1 MARIN
6 NEDINRIRQ
15 SANIT
20 EVIGQYLSIEK
31 KGRNFVALCPFH
43 EDNNPSMSISEDKQ
57 IYKCFVCGAG
67 GNVFTFVSKF
77 NNVSFVSAVKVV
89 ADFVNIPLDITEYK
103 TERKIDDNLVPLY
116 KMMDDALNFMHF
128 KLINSQENLIN
139 DYIKKR
145 GLTSKE
151 LEYFDVGYE
160 SDNSLADFLPKK
172 GYDLSDLVSVNLL
185 NDYDYGLRSVF
196 NNRLVFPIHNQYK
209 NTVGFSARAII
220 DDSNIPK
227 YINSN
232 ENIIYTK
239 GDILYNYHRAYETAK
254 KENKVYLVE
263 GVMDA
268 IAYYQGDVLNVVAS
282 LGTALTNKQAELLKS
297 MANHVVISY
306 DGDSAGQMAT
316 VKAINTL
323 IKHRFTIEVLDG
335 FSSLDPD
342 DYIKKYG
349 KDKFNEALE
358 EKVGYLDYLIRY
370 FKVKYNLDNFEERKE
385 FTVTLLKYMSSI
397 NSDFDKEYF
406 INQIANLTKFT
417 QSQIAKLVT
426 PEGIK
431 PKVITPIKKIGSITS
446 KRAEYNLIGQMLS
459 GKEAAIYIRNEI
471 GFLPDP
477 QLAGIY
483 LIINDYYFKNDEL
496 NEADLISYVDQSD
509 SNLSD
514 LFLSILNNDTIIKEY
529 NKAIIDENIDLIK
542 VRLID
547 EEIKQL
553 RLEVVDG
560 VDEQVEILNKI
571 TELYLQRSEILR
583 K

>member
-6 NEDINRIRQ
+6 NEDINRVRQ

-77 NNVSFVSAVKVV
+77 SNVSFVAAVKVV
-89 ADFVNIPLDITEYK
+89 ADFVNIPLDISEY
-103 TERKIDDNLVPLY
+103 TSERKIDDNLVPLY
-116 KMMDDALNFMHF
+116 KMMDDALDFMHF
-128 KLINSQENLIN
+128 KLMNSQEKLIN
-139 DYIKKR
+139 DYVKNR
-145 GLTSKE
+145 GLTNKE
-151 LEYFDVGYE
+151 MEYFDVGYE

-172 GYDLSDLVSVNLL
+172 GYDITDLVSVNLL

-254 KENKVYLVE
+254 KENKIYLVE

-297 MANHVVISY
+297 MANHVIISY

-335 FSSLDPD
+335 FSDLDPD

-431 PKVITPIKKIGSITS
+431 PQVVAPQRKISGITS

-509 SNLSD
+509 NNLSD

-529 NKAIIDENIDLIK
+529 SKDIIDENIDLIK

-560 VDEQVEILNKI
+560 VNEQVEILNKI

>member
-254 KENKVYLVE
+254 KE
-263 GVMDA
+263 
-268 IAYYQGDVLNVVAS
+268 
-282 LGTALTNKQAELLKS
+282 
-297 MANHVVISY
+297 
-306 DGDSAGQMAT
+306 
-316 VKAINTL
+316 
-323 IKHRFTIEVLDG
+323 IKIC
-335 FSSLDPD
+335 
-342 DYIKKYG
+342 
-349 KDKFNEALE
+349 
-358 EKVGYLDYLIRY
+358 
-370 FKVKYNLDNFEERKE
+370 
-385 FTVTLLKYMSSI
+385 
-397 NSDFDKEYF
+397 
-406 INQIANLTKFT
+406 
-417 QSQIAKLVT
+417 
-426 PEGIK
+426 
-431 PKVITPIKKIGSITS
+431 
-446 KRAEYNLIGQMLS
+446 
-459 GKEAAIYIRNEI
+459 
-471 GFLPDP
+471 
-477 QLAGIY
+477 
-483 LIINDYYFKNDEL
+483 IINNG
-496 NEADLISYVDQSD
+496 NGCNCI
-509 SNLSD
+509 LSM
-514 LFLSILNNDTIIKEY
+514 
-529 NKAIIDENIDLIK
+529 
-542 VRLID
+542 
-547 EEIKQL
+547 
-553 RLEVVDG
+553 
-560 VDEQVEILNKI
+560 
-571 TELYLQRSEILR
+571 
-583 K
+583 

>member
-1 MARIN
+1 M
-6 NEDINRIRQ
+6 
-15 SANIT
+15 
-20 EVIGQYLSIEK
+20 
-31 KGRNFVALCPFH
+31 
-43 EDNNPSMSISEDKQ
+43 
-57 IYKCFVCGAG
+57 
-67 GNVFTFVSKF
+67 
-77 NNVSFVSAVKVV
+77 
-89 ADFVNIPLDITEYK
+89 
-103 TERKIDDNLVPLY
+103 
-116 KMMDDALNFMHF
+116 
-128 KLINSQENLIN
+128 
-139 DYIKKR
+139 
-145 GLTSKE
+145 
-151 LEYFDVGYE
+151 
-160 SDNSLADFLPKK
+160 
-172 GYDLSDLVSVNLL
+172 
-185 NDYDYGLRSVF
+185 
-196 NNRLVFPIHNQYK
+196 
-209 NTVGFSARAII
+209 
-220 DDSNIPK
+220 
-227 YINSN
+227 
-232 ENIIYTK
+232 
-239 GDILYNYHRAYETAK
+239 
-254 KENKVYLVE
+254 
-263 GVMDA
+263 VMDA
-268 IAYYQGDVLNVVAS
+268 IAYYQCDVLNVVAS